1 MEIDMWL
8 EGHVDMTRCLIVDDN
23 LADRLKLAG
32 MLSAYGFELA
42 AATGEQEALEI
53 CSRKMPEL
61 IVIDEGRT
69 CPDAAAFIRRLG
81 RTAERWPVVIVC
93 PQEPEAARI
102 GRTIW
107 GGAAECMMKPY
118 DAEILDLK
126 LRQTGII

>member
-1 MEIDMWL
+1 
-8 EGHVDMTRCLIVDDN
+8 
-23 LADRLKLAG
+23 
-32 MLSAYGFELA
+32 
-42 AATGEQEALEI
+42 
-53 CSRKMPEL
+53 
-61 IVIDEGRT
+61 
-69 CPDAAAFIRRLG
+69 
-81 RTAERWPVVIVC
+81 VVIVC

>member
-1 MEIDMWL
+1 MWL

-23 LADRLKLAG
+23 HDDRLKLAG
-32 MLSAYGFELA
+32 MLAAYGFELT

-81 RTAERWPVVIVC
+81 RTAERCPVVIVC
-93 PQEPEAARI
+93 PQAREAARI